1 MNLKLHVY
9 QPKIKGRFTT
19 HPTFSLQ
26 GIKGRISPTCTYAKE
41 KHKDLKEPS
50 KRKDEADVQLMIE
63 ILENGWTNPFGNNSE
78 LLSLLTG
85 AAASQEVTRDLLSA
99 KAQGESDYKTFSKNR
114 LETKPPDEKFHETNR
129 LF

>member
-1 MNLKLHVY
+1 
-9 QPKIKGRFTT
+9 
-19 HPTFSLQ
+19 
-26 GIKGRISPTCTYAKE
+26 
-41 KHKDLKEPS
+41 
-50 KRKDEADVQLMIE
+50 MIE

-85 AAASQEVTRDLLSA
+85 AAASQEVTHDLLSA

-114 LETKPPDEKFHETNR
+114 LETKPPDEKFHETKG